1 MLEDCVILPFT
12 RVHGGQQ
19 VSAGILFEGE
29 SLDSTAPHWLKDRRQ
44 AGAASHRG
52 VAYRNPARPEW
63 QERVLAALIS
73 LATRPFGSRY
83 KELRH
88 RLRQVQDSRMRLFG
102 ALPERSPPP
111 LDRVG
116 ISSAGAIQPPD
127 WRATPDA
134 FAATLEAIQVGQ
146 TPGLRSALRE
156 AWRLRQQGKQQ

>member
-1 MLEDCVILPFT
+1 
-12 RVHGGQQ
+12 
-19 VSAGILFEGE
+19 
-29 SLDSTAPHWLKDRRQ
+29 
-44 AGAASHRG
+44 
-52 VAYRNPARPEW
+52 
-63 QERVLAALIS
+63 
-73 LATRPFGSRY
+73 
-83 KELRH
+83 
-88 RLRQVQDSRMRLFG
+88 MRLFG